1 MSTVRRASEH
11 EERNTPYMTTTDD
24 SPTSPKMGTVAVVL
38 STEPGSQKTLKAVS
52 SDGPSSTHWVETFS
66 DEREIS
72 ALEAAI
78 QAGNPFPLQTV
89 YEFRA
94 RTEREDDE
102 FGDYVEDL
110 LCQKTVRPEVQSHG
124 VAWLRSKM
132 KIEQFRRQ
140 EREAAEV
147 IAHFALNKIKED
159 PALEDFILAG
169 PGMQVRIR
177 IFKVRLAPGTS
188 SEAA

>member
-1 MSTVRRASEH
+1 
-11 EERNTPYMTTTDD
+11 MTSSDD
-24 SPTSPKMGTVAVVL
+24 LPNLPKMGTVAVVL
-38 STEPGSQKTLKAVS
+38 ATEPEPAADSVPAEKGRFRALKAVNEA
-52 SDGPSSTHWVETFS
+52 GVTTVHWVETFS

-78 QAGNPFPLQTV
+78 EAGNPFPLQIV

-94 RTEREDDE
+94 RTEREDEE

-110 LCQKTVRPEVQSHG
+110 LCQKIVRPEVQSHG

-132 KIEQFRRQ
+132 KIETFRRQ

-147 IAHFALNKIKED
+147 IAHFALSKIKED
-159 PALEDFILAG
+159 PELEDFILAG
-169 PGMQVRIR
+169 PGVQVRIR
-177 IFKVRLAPGTS
+177 IFKVKLAPGTS
-188 SEAA
+188 AAAA

>member
-1 MSTVRRASEH
+1 MSSHDESS
-11 EERNTPYMTTTDD
+11 TP
-24 SPTSPKMGTVAVVL
+24 PKMGTVAVIL
-38 STEPGSQKTLKAVS
+38 ATEPETAEGVKSSDKARFRALKAV
-52 SDGPSSTHWVETFS
+52 DTNGVTTIHWVETFS

-78 QAGNPFPLQTV
+78 EAGNPFPLQTV

-94 RTEREDDE
+94 RAEREDEE

-110 LCQKTVRPEVQSHG
+110 LTQKSVRPEVQSHG

-147 IAHFALNKIKED
+147 IAHFALSKVKAD
-159 PALEDFILAG
+159 PALEDFVLAG
-169 PGMQVRIR
+169 PGIQVRIR
-177 IFKVRLAPGTS
+177 IFKVRLAPGS
-188 SEAA
+188 SSAAA